1 MTSDIN
7 NYFVYS
13 FHVTHC
19 SFYMGLAFKIIFG
32 PLNFWIVFIIVE
44 MMKSSLHLSFAIFNI
59 STFVQMS
66 LILNYEWVFKKN
78 DKVFVS

>member
-1 MTSDIN
+1 
-7 NYFVYS
+7 
-13 FHVTHC
+13 
-19 SFYMGLAFKIIFG
+19 MGLAFRIIFG
-32 PLNFWIVFIIVE
+32 PLNFWLVFIIVE

-78 DKVFVS
+78 DKVFMSKKMLQIIALIYI